1 MSGRMH
7 EGRVAVV
14 TGGAS
19 GIGRATASLLA
30 AEGARVCIADLDLAA
45 AEAVVKEIG
54 EAGGEA
60 FACPADVSRV
70 EDNQAVVGRT
80 LDRYGALHVAF
91 LNAGVARLSSVL
103 DGDVEIWNR
112 VVAINLTGVYLGMR
126 AGAGPMVEAGG
137 GSIIATASIAGMI
150 GGRNMPSYYAT
161 KHGVIGLVR
170 SAASELARHGVRVNA
185 VCPGVIDTPIL
196 GAHHGSEGM
205 TQVLGAGHLVNRI
218 GQPEEVA
225 QVVSFLASDR
235 ASFVTAAAYP
245 VDGGMTGAP
254 GGGGNEDLDAL
265 MVGIAREFSSRSK
278 AFDR

>member
-1 MSGRMH
+1 MSARTH
-7 EGRVAVV
+7 EGRVALV

-19 GIGRATASLLA
+19 GIGRAVARLLA
-30 AEGARVCIADLDLAA
+30 AEGARVCIADVDLAG
-45 AEAVVKEIG
+45 AESVVKEIA
-54 EAGGEA
+54 EAGAEA

-70 EDNQAVVGRT
+70 EDNEAMVHRA
-80 LDRYGALHVAF
+80 LERYGALHVAF
-91 LNAGVARLSSVL
+91 LNAGVARHSSVL
-103 DGDVEIWNR
+103 GGDVEVWNR

-126 AGAGPMVEAGG
+126 AVAKPMAEAGS
-137 GSIIATASIAGMI
+137 GSIVATASVAGLI
-150 GGRNMPSYYAT
+150 GGRGMPSYYAT

-196 GAHHGSEGM
+196 GAHHGAEAV

-218 GQPEEVA
+218 GQAEEVA

-235 ASFVTAAAYP
+235 ASFVTASAYT

-254 GGGGNEDLDAL
+254 GGPGNEELDTFMSSIL
-265 MVGIAREFSSRSK
+265 REFSSGSK
-278 AFDR
+278 AFEP